1 MGEIALSDG
10 RNCASDGRNCANQMG
25 EIAPPDGRNC
35 AELPETVRDPQNH
48 PKNAFLGA
56 QNGGKMGVLE
66 SNLVENAR
74 QMGEIALKSGVQQS

>member
-10 RNCASDGRNCANQMG
+10 RNCAADGRNCAARW
-25 EIAPPDGRNC
+25 EKLRSSDGRNC